1 MSISDHVS
9 ILRNGKLI
17 NSSKL
22 KQTTKK
28 KIEEQ
33 IVGKK
38 LPKFRIVKFQG
49 IYGFCM

>member
-1 MSISDHVS
+1 MTKKKIIILITHKIDEVMSISDHVS

-28 KIEEQ
+28 N
-33 IVGKK
+33 KK
-38 LPKFRIVKFQG
+38 AQQEDK
-49 IYGFCM
+49 

>member
-1 MSISDHVS
+1 MYQFW
-9 ILRNGKLI
+9 RNGKLI

-38 LPKFRIVKFQG
+38 TTQIKCKKRNN
-49 IYGFCM
+49 